1 MRFIHSYEPSGKSTP
16 QVRRANLE
24 KFLAYAKKDMARP
37 TVLKMAYSGWITTPQ
52 ALQLDASFLRDYHL
66 YSEIHYLES
75 PVNQQTQRDNFKYI
89 TAVNILGPNVSFGH
103 FIHPDDAILKT
114 VAAAGSGMVWNPMSN
129 GRLASGIADIP
140 KYRKMGIKV
149 GMGVDGEGSSDL
161 PDPFENMRMGLY
173 VIRAKYES
181 AKILQPID
189 VLRFHTMGSA
199 EVLGVADKV
208 GSLEVGKF
216 GDIIIVDPK
225 LVERGPVVD
234 PYAAVVLA
242 CNAMNLA
249 KVYVGGDLL
258 VDTYRLQKN
267 DMSKVSREVNQRVAR
282 STLGLMAGKY
292 RIGRRDFFKQAAG
305 AIGAATQ
312 IPHWSPFAEARP
324 RTTSHEAAERSRFPA
339 SSPANSSRCSLS
351 RWAASLPEA
360 WPLEGEVSCAIGRSS
375 IGPTRAFLRHMPFP
389 RSGSKPGMRSPS
401 TRVLEARILPPY
413 EGQDGLGSNNSP
425 GLSRIAT
432 AEFTA
437 QYPLAHLQF
446 KDPSLPVKIELDAFS
461 PFIPHDPDASGL
473 PVAILRYRV
482 SNPARSSAS
491 VAHFVFHRQPGQGP
505 LQNRPGA

>member
-1 MRFIHSYEPSGKSTP
+1 MIFPGRWGSFCVAFLAVLLCPGRVFGVDKLLIVNGTELTMNPEQTEPFIGYVLVGNDGKIKAIGKGNPPPGIQAQTTYDAKGKFVLPGFISAHSHLSESAFRGLATDQYVYEYPALTGWVEALETRELGTRPEDYYWFTLQGALDHLVHGITSVYNFAYARKDDEGFEEYQWRAELDAGMRFIHSYEPSGNSTP
-16 QVRRANLE
+16 AVRRANLE
-24 KFLAYAKKDMARP
+24 KFLAYAKKDMGRP
-37 TVLKMAYSGWITTPQ
+37 TVLRMAYSGWITTPQ
-52 ALQLDASFLRDYHL
+52 ALQLDASFFRDYHL

-75 PVNQQTQRDNFKYI
+75 PVNQQAQRDNFKYI
-89 TAVNILGPNVSFGH
+89 TAANILGPNVSFGH

-181 AKILQPID
+181 AKVLQPID
-189 VLRFHTMGSA
+189 VLRFHTLGSA

-267 DMSKVSREVNQRVAR
+267 DMSRVSREVSQRVAK
-282 STLGLMAGKY
+282 L
-292 RIGRRDFFKQAAG
+292 
-305 AIGAATQ
+305 
-312 IPHWSPFAEARP
+312 H
-324 RTTSHEAAERSRFPA
+324 
-339 SSPANSSRCSLS
+339 
-351 RWAASLPEA
+351 
-360 WPLEGEVSCAIGRSS
+360 
-375 IGPTRAFLRHMPFP
+375 
-389 RSGSKPGMRSPS
+389 
-401 TRVLEARILPPY
+401 
-413 EGQDGLGSNNSP
+413 
-425 GLSRIAT
+425 
-432 AEFTA
+432 
-437 QYPLAHLQF
+437 
-446 KDPSLPVKIELDAFS
+446 
-461 PFIPHDPDASGL
+461 
-473 PVAILRYRV
+473 
-482 SNPARSSAS
+482 
-491 VAHFVFHRQPGQGP
+491 
-505 LQNRPGA
+505 

>member
-1 MRFIHSYEPSGKSTP
+1 MIFPGRLGFICAAFLAVLLCPYRLLAMDKLLIVNGTELTMKPGQTEPFVGYILVGNDGKIKAIGKGNPPPGTQAQTTYDAKGRFVLPGFISAHSHLSESAFRGLATDQYVYQYPAMTGWVEALETRERGTRPEDYYWFTLEGALDHLVHGITSVYNFAYARNDDEAFEQYQWRAELDSGMRFIHSYEPSGKSTAE
-16 QVRRANLE
+16 VRRANLE
-24 KFLAYAKKDMARP
+24 KFLAYAKKDMPRP

-75 PVNQQTQRDNFKYI
+75 PVNQQAQRDTFKYI

-181 AKILQPID
+181 AKVLQPID
-189 VLRFHTMGSA
+189 VLRFHTLGSA

-225 LVERGPVVD
+225 LVERGPIVD
-234 PYAAVVLA
+234 TYAAVVLA
-242 CNAMNLA
+242 CNAMNIA

-258 VDTYRLQKN
+258 VDTYHLQKN
-267 DMSKVSREVNQRVAR
+267 DMSKVSLEVNQRVAR
-282 STLGLMAGKY
+282 L
-292 RIGRRDFFKQAAG
+292 
-305 AIGAATQ
+305 
-312 IPHWSPFAEARP
+312 H
-324 RTTSHEAAERSRFPA
+324 
-339 SSPANSSRCSLS
+339 
-351 RWAASLPEA
+351 
-360 WPLEGEVSCAIGRSS
+360 
-375 IGPTRAFLRHMPFP
+375 
-389 RSGSKPGMRSPS
+389 
-401 TRVLEARILPPY
+401 
-413 EGQDGLGSNNSP
+413 
-425 GLSRIAT
+425 
-432 AEFTA
+432 
-437 QYPLAHLQF
+437 
-446 KDPSLPVKIELDAFS
+446 
-461 PFIPHDPDASGL
+461 
-473 PVAILRYRV
+473 
-482 SNPARSSAS
+482 
-491 VAHFVFHRQPGQGP
+491 
-505 LQNRPGA
+505 